1 MINRQFLNNASCI
14 TEPSSQNITRFIFGA
29 SLNNNRKII
38 VWSMLALQTYI
49 TKIIFININGRFE
62 VNFKTTKGNI

>member
-14 TEPSSQNITRFIFGA
+14 TEPSSQNITRFIFGEHKHLNAA

-38 VWSMLALQTYI
+38 V
-49 TKIIFININGRFE
+49 
-62 VNFKTTKGNI
+62 